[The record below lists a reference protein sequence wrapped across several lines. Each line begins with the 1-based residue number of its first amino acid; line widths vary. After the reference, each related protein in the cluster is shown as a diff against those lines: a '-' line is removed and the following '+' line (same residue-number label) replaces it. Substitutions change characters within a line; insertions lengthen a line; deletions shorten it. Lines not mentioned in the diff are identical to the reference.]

1 MEDLNFANFCKIWLS
16 PIKTMKAFRLDS
28 NIESKSTNNT
38 YLNFIEIFYKIF
50 KKMNIIE
57 MQTLVGTLAQK
68 KGNFNYTGK
77 IMSLAQKTKCRS
89 GFD

>member
-1 MEDLNFANFCKIWLS
+1 
-16 PIKTMKAFRLDS
+16 MKAFRLDS

-38 YLNFIEIFYKIF
+38 YLKFIEIFNKIF

-57 MQTLVGTLAQK
+57 MQNLVYTLTQK

-77 IMSLAQKTKCRS
+77 IMSLARKTKCRS